1 MQNKSKGAIGMDLH
15 LSVGMTG
22 EKNEIVSSDNTA
34 IKYGSG
40 SVSVYATPAMIGLM
54 EGAAVNAID
63 SHLPEGMS
71 TVGVDLKIRH
81 IAATPVGLAVRALAE
96 LIEIDGKRL
105 VFSVKAFDEKE
116 QIGSGTHER
125 YVISIQR
132 FIEKAE
138 AKK

>member
-1 MQNKSKGAIGMDLH
+1 
-15 LSVGMTG
+15 
-22 EKNEIVSSDNTA
+22 
-34 IKYGSG
+34 
-40 SVSVYATPAMIGLM
+40 MIGLM
-54 EGAAVNAID
+54 ESAAVNAVD
-63 SHLPEGMS
+63 PHLPEGMC

-81 IAATPVGLAVRALAE
+81 IAATPVGLAVRAIAE

-125 YVISIQR
+125 YVISIRR
-132 FIEKAE
+132 FLEKAE

>member
-1 MQNKSKGAIGMDLH
+1 MDLS

-22 EKNEIVSSDNTA
+22 EKHEIVSNDNTA

-54 EGAAVNAID
+54 EGAALNAID
-63 SHLPEGMS
+63 PHLPEGMS
-71 TVGVDLKIRH
+71 TVGADLKVRH
-81 IAATPVGLAVRALAE
+81 MAATPVGLAVRAIAE
-96 LIEIDGKRL
+96 LTEIDGKRL

-125 YVISIQR
+125 YVVNIR
-132 FIEKAE
+132 KFLEKAE

>member
-1 MQNKSKGAIGMDLH
+1 MHPTGAMKMDLN
-15 LSVGMTG
+15 LSIGMTG
-22 EKNEIVSSDNTA
+22 EKNEIVTSDNTA

-63 SHLPEGMS
+63 PHLPDGMS
-71 TVGVDLKIRH
+71 TVGTDLKIKH
-81 IAATPVGLAVRALAE
+81 TAATPVGLTVRAVAE
-96 LIEIDGKRL
+96 LTEIDGRRL

-116 QIGSGTHER
+116 QIGEGTHER
-125 YVISIQR
+125 FIVSIKKFLQ
-132 FIEKAE
+132 KAE

>member
-1 MQNKSKGAIGMDLH
+1 MDPTGVVKMDLD
-15 LSVGMTG
+15 LSIGMTG
-22 EKNEIVSSDNTA
+22 EKNEMVTDNNTA

-63 SHLPEGMS
+63 PHLPDGMS
-71 TVGVDLKIRH
+71 TVGVDLKIKH
-81 IAATPVGLAVRALAE
+81 TAATPVGLAVRAVAE
-96 LIEIDGKRL
+96 LTEIDGRRL

-125 YVISIQR
+125 FVISIKK
-132 FIEKAE
+132 FLEKAE

>member
-1 MQNKSKGAIGMDLH
+1 MDLN

-22 EKNEIVSSDNTA
+22 EKREIVTNDNTA

-40 SVSVYATPAMIGLM
+40 SVSVYATPAMIGLI
-54 EGAAVNAID
+54 EGAAVSAVD
-63 SHLPEGMS
+63 PHLPEGMS
-71 TVGVDLKIRH
+71 TVGIDLKIKH
-81 IAATPVGLAVRALAE
+81 TAATPVGLAVRAVAE
-96 LIEIDGKRL
+96 LTEIDGKRL

-125 YVISIQR
+125 FVINIQK
-132 FIEKAE
+132 FLQKAE

>member
-1 MQNKSKGAIGMDLH
+1 MDLN

-22 EKNEIVSSDNTA
+22 EKHEIVSNDNTA

-54 EGAAVNAID
+54 EGAAVYAID
-63 SHLPEGMS
+63 PHLPEGMF
-71 TVGVDLKIRH
+71 TVGANLKIRH
-81 IAATPVGLAVRALAE
+81 LAATPVGLAVRAIAE

-125 YVISIQR
+125 YVVNIQK
-132 FIEKAE
+132 FLEKAE